1 MNGQTDKRSSRF
13 QYFKWPLTLFE
24 ESIELRKDSFP
35 LDNKTKKTK
44 YPIRV
49 LRYWWVL
56 SAIDEEVSNFKAP
69 VIADIGCD
77 RAIFGR
83 LLKPVPDAKFIGMD
97 LAGSLEFNKDDLKL
111 ANYNE
116 LMPCDLDV
124 GVPLPDSSV
133 DILINLHVMEHL
145 PRPEFAI
152 TEFFRI
158 LRPGGVLLLG
168 FPVLPKYLAKIREK
182 QFASQFAKGTR
193 IKGQHQHAFWPS
205 RARSLVEDAGFSIE
219 FMLGT
224 YFIRKR
230 GAFGENYA
238 LWMRINQLWG
248 SLFPSLSQE
257 LCIKVRKPLP

>member
-1 MNGQTDKRSSRF
+1 MDGQIDKCNTRF

-24 ESIELRKDSFP
+24 ESIELRKESFP
-35 LDNKTKKTK
+35 LDSKTKKTK
-44 YPIRV
+44 YPIRA

-56 SAIDEEVSNFKAP
+56 SAIYDEVKKIKSP

-77 RAIFGR
+77 RAILKR
-83 LLKPVPDAKFIGMD
+83 LMKPIHDAKVIGMD
-97 LAGSLEFNKDDLKL
+97 LAGSLEFNKNDLKL
-111 ANYNE
+111 ANYDE
-116 LMPCDLDV
+116 LKPCDLDV
-124 GVPLPDSSV
+124 EVPMPDSSV

-158 LRPGGVLLLG
+158 LRPGGLLLLG
-168 FPVLPKYLAKIREK
+168 FPVLPKYFAKIREK

-193 IKGQHQHAFWPS
+193 ILGQHQHAFWP
-205 RARSLVEDAGFSIE
+205 RRVRHLLEDAGFNIE

-230 GAFGENYA
+230 GGFWENSAF
-238 LWMRINQLWG
+238 WMRINQLWG
-248 SLFPSLSQE
+248 TLFPSLSHE
-257 LCIKVRKPLP
+257 LCIKARKPLR